1 MQTTKLSMTP
11 GGVLPVVHA
20 SQYDT
25 GRLLTFNL
33 YDGATPYTIPAGSTV
48 LVEGVKEDNHAF
60 QYAVESFSG
69 NQVVVKLSQ
78 QMTAVAGPV
87 ECQIRVQS
95 STADLGTVNFILS
108 VEEGPLNDST
118 VISDTD
124 LPLIIALATEQM
136 LRAEAAADAADLS
149 EQHAKTSEDNAALS
163 EQHAKSSED
172 NAALS
177 EQHAAAYESDASTY
191 ATAAESY
198 CHGGT
203 GTRTGEDTDNSEYW
217 AGRSATDAA
226 RAKDEA
232 DRAAQY
238 AGFVTPSFILQNN
251 RLYVK
256 TDHTIDFIV
265 ANNRLY
271 IKLAA

>member
-1 MQTTKLSMTP
+1 MQSANLSMAP
-11 GGVLPVVHA
+11 GGVMPSVHA

-25 GRLLTFNL
+25 GRQITFKL
-33 YDGATPYTIPAGSTV
+33 YDGSTEYTIPVDATV
-48 LVEGVKEDNHAF
+48 TVEGIKTDRHAF
-60 QYAVESFSG
+60 QYEATSASG
-69 NQVVVKLSQ
+69 STVVITLTQ
-78 QMTAVAGPV
+78 QMTAVMGPV
-87 ECQIRVQS
+87 ECEIRIKKS
-95 STADLGTVNFILS
+95 GLDIGTANFILE
-108 VEEGPLNDST
+108 VERAPVNDDAI
-118 VISDTD
+118 VSDTD
-124 LPLIIALATEQM
+124 LPLIIALATAQM
-136 LRAEAAADAADLS
+136 EAAQAAAEAAAAS
-149 EQHAKTSEDNAALS
+149 EVNAKDSEDAAALS

-177 EQHAAAYESDASTY
+177 EQHAASSESNASTY
-191 ATAAESY
+191 ATAAESF

-203 GTRTGEDTDNSEYW
+203 GSRVGEDTDNSEYW

-238 AGFVTPSFILQNN
+238 AGFVTPQFIIQNN
-251 RLYVK
+251 RLYMK
-256 TDHTIDFIV
+256 TDHSIDFTV